1 MRVSVRPVRFDD
13 PVIEVPSQW
22 VVFKPF
28 EGQPRMFNNRIRL
41 PSGEVKDSTQKNAG
55 KGFFV
60 TEDVIKGQTIT
71 LYAQNVI
78 SEWEAEIL
86 KRKVLAN

>member
-28 EGQPRMFNNRIRL
+28 EGQPRMFKNRIRL

-60 TEDVIKGQTIT
+60 TEDVNEGQVLTM
-71 LYAQNVI
+71 YAQNVI
-78 SEWEAEIL
+78 PEWEAEIL